1 MLKVIS
7 KDIYLLAIS
16 VYVSVCLALTPWLN
30 VDSLVIPKVVILFCA
45 AMYLLPLLLLD
56 LKIFLSR
63 RAFKILFILCSLMII
78 QMTLVVFTSPAPWE
92 QQVFGKSGRG
102 LGLITEISILIMML
116 IASRYVEFNRIKIL
130 TNGVMLSAFISSVY
144 AILQKYGLDIFDW
157 YTRTNGIIGTLGN
170 PNFQSA
176 LAAIALVPASLYF
189 RNNSIKSKILSF
201 LMILT
206 FTFTI
211 YVCQSTQGYLI
222 VCFSLCA
229 VVLMYFWYRNKV
241 IFSGFLLST
250 LIFGTIA
257 IVGMLKIGPLAD
269 VLYKVSV
276 KSRGEFFRSAI
287 SGANDNPIFG
297 VGIDSFGDVSA
308 YYKSATDA
316 SGVNEYTDNAHNY
329 FLNYAVN
336 GGYVLALLYLA
347 ISVLTII
354 SFFRFQKLVGKFDFK
369 VASLAS
375 LWVGFQA
382 QSIISPGTIPL
393 LLLGSLLNGTII
405 GLSVW
410 GVSTRYNPPISKI
423 NSSNPFRYFLLFV
436 GLLFIYPYFNVDRLQ
451 LHSLKTSDGA
461 LAIVSAKSY
470 PESSL
475 RYQRIGNA
483 LMESNLLPQSLEVG
497 RAAVEFNPKS
507 IPAWGLILANS
518 TATIKE
524 RRQAVKEILRLEP
537 YNLDVLELE
546 KLIK

>member
-1 MLKVIS
+1 
-7 KDIYLLAIS
+7 
-16 VYVSVCLALTPWLN
+16 VYVGVCLVLTPWLN
-30 VDSLVIPKVVILFCA
+30 VDSLVIPKVAILFCA
-45 AMYLLPLLLLD
+45 AMYLLPLLLVD
-56 LKIFLSR
+56 LKNFLNYR
-63 RAFKILFILCSLMII
+63 MFKILFVLCSLMII

-116 IASRYVEFNRIKIL
+116 IASRYIEFNRINIL
-130 TNGVMLSAFISSVY
+130 INGVMFSSSISSAY
-144 AILQKYGLDIFDW
+144 AILQKYGFDIFDW

-176 LAAIALVPASLYF
+176 LAAIALVPTCLYF
-189 RNNSIKSKILSF
+189 RNNNIRSKILSF
-201 LMILT
+201 LMFLT

-211 YVCQSTQGYLI
+211 YICQSTQGYLI
-222 VCFSLCA
+222 VCFSLCV
-229 VVLMYFWYRNKV
+229 VVLIYFWYRNKV
-241 IFSGFLLST
+241 VFSGFLLST
-250 LIFGTIA
+250 LIFGIIA
-257 IVGMLKIGPLAD
+257 IAGMLKIGPLAA
-269 VLYKVSV
+269 VLYKISV

-297 VGIDSFGDVSA
+297 VGIDSFGDVSP
-308 YYKSATDA
+308 YYKSVTDA

-329 FLNYAVN
+329 FLNYAVT
-336 GGYVLALLYLA
+336 GGYALALLYLA
-347 ISVLTII
+347 ISILTII
-354 SFFRFQKLVGKFDFK
+354 SFLKFQKLVGKFDFK

-410 GVSTRYNPPISKI
+410 GISTRYNPPISRTNI
-423 NSSNPFRYFLLFV
+423 INPFRYFLLFI
-436 GLLFIYPYFNVDRLQ
+436 GLLLVYPYFNVDRLH
-451 LHSLKTSDGA
+451 LHSLKTSDGV

-475 RYQRIGNA
+475 RYQRIGTA

-518 TATIKE
+518 TATIEE

-537 YNLDVLELE
+537 YNSDVLELE

>member
-1 MLKVIS
+1 
-7 KDIYLLAIS
+7 
-16 VYVSVCLALTPWLN
+16 
-30 VDSLVIPKVVILFCA
+30 
-45 AMYLLPLLLLD
+45 MYLLPLLLVD
-56 LKIFLSR
+56 LKNFLNYR
-63 RAFKILFILCSLMII
+63 MFKILFILCSLMII

-116 IASRYVEFNRIKIL
+116 VASRYIEFNRISIL
-130 TNGVMLSAFISSVY
+130 INGVMFSAFISSAY
-144 AILQKYGLDIFDW
+144 AILQKYGFDIFDW

-176 LAAIALVPASLYF
+176 LAAVALVPASLYF
-189 RNNSIKSKILSF
+189 RNNNFKSKILSF
-201 LMILT
+201 FMFLT

-211 YVCQSTQGYLI
+211 YICQSTQGYLI
-222 VCFSLCA
+222 VCFSLST
-229 VVLMYFWYRNKV
+229 VVLIYFWYRNKF
-241 IFSGFLLST
+241 IFSGFLLSA
-250 LIFGTIA
+250 LIFGIITIA
-257 IVGMLKIGPLAD
+257 GMLKIGPLAA

-297 VGIDSFGDVSA
+297 VGIDSFGDVSS
-308 YYKSATDA
+308 YYRSATDA

-329 FLNYAVN
+329 FLNYAVT
-336 GGYVLALLYLA
+336 GGYILALLYLA
-347 ISVLTII
+347 ISILTII
-354 SFFRFQKLVGKFDFK
+354 CLLRFQKLVGKFDFK

-410 GVSTRYNPPISKI
+410 GISTRYNPPISRL
-423 NSSNPFRYFLLFV
+423 NSINPFRYFLLSI

-497 RAAVEFNPKS
+497 RSAVEFNPNS
-507 IPAWGLILANS
+507 ISAWGLILANN
-518 TATIKE
+518 TATIEE
-524 RRQAVKEILRLEP
+524 RRLAVKEILRLDP

>member
-1 MLKVIS
+1 
-7 KDIYLLAIS
+7 
-16 VYVSVCLALTPWLN
+16 
-30 VDSLVIPKVVILFCA
+30 
-45 AMYLLPLLLLD
+45 
-56 LKIFLSR
+56 
-63 RAFKILFILCSLMII
+63 MII

-102 LGLITEISILIMML
+102 LGLMTEISILIMML
-116 IASRYVEFNRIKIL
+116 IASRYIEFNRINIL
-130 TNGVMLSAFISSVY
+130 INGVMFSAFISSAY
-144 AILQKYGLDIFDW
+144 AILQKYGFDIFDW

-176 LAAIALVPASLYF
+176 LAAIALVPTSLYF
-189 RNNSIKSKILSF
+189 RNNNIKSKILSF
-201 LMILT
+201 LMFLT

-211 YVCQSTQGYLI
+211 YICQSTQGYLI
-222 VCFSLCA
+222 VCFSLCV
-229 VVLMYFWYRNKV
+229 VVLIYFWYRNKF

-250 LIFGTIA
+250 LIFGIIA
-257 IVGMLKIGPLAD
+257 IAGMLKIGPLAA
-269 VLYKVSV
+269 VLYKISV

-297 VGIDSFGDVSA
+297 VGIDSFGDVSS
-308 YYKSATDA
+308 YYRSATDA

-329 FLNYAVN
+329 FLNYAVT

-347 ISVLTII
+347 ISILTII
-354 SFFRFQKLVGKFDFK
+354 CFLKFQKLVGKFDFK

-375 LWVGFQA
+375 LWVGFQS
-382 QSIISPGTIPL
+382 QTIISPVTIPL

-410 GVSTRYNPPISKI
+410 GISTRHNPPISRL
-423 NSSNPFRYFLLFV
+423 NSINPFRYFLLFV

-483 LMESNLLPQSLEVG
+483 LLESNLLPQSLEVG
-497 RAAVEFNPKS
+497 RSAVEFNPNS
-507 IPAWGLILANS
+507 ISAWGLILANN
-518 TATIKE
+518 TATIEE
-524 RRQAVKEILRLEP
+524 RRLAVKEILRLDP
-537 YNLDVLELE
+537 YNSDVLELE

>member
-1 MLKVIS
+1 MFNIIRN
-7 KDIYLLAIS
+7 DIYLFAIS
-16 VYVSVCLALTPWLN
+16 IYVGVCLVLTPWLN

-45 AMYLLPLLLLD
+45 AMYLLPLLLVD
-56 LKIFLSR
+56 LKNFLNYR
-63 RAFKILFILCSLMII
+63 MFRILFILCSLMII

-102 LGLITEISILIMML
+102 LGLITEVSILIMML
-116 IASRYVEFNRIKIL
+116 IASRYIEFNRIKVLI
-130 TNGVMLSAFISSVY
+130 NGVMFSAFISSAY
-144 AILQKYGLDIFDW
+144 AILQKYGFDIFDW

-176 LAAIALVPASLYF
+176 LAAIALVPATLYF
-189 RNNSIKSKILSF
+189 RNNNIKSKILSF
-201 LMILT
+201 LMFLT

-211 YVCQSTQGYLI
+211 YICQSTQGYLI
-222 VCFSLCA
+222 VCFSLCI
-229 VVLMYFWYRNKV
+229 VVLIYFWYRNKF

-250 LIFGTIA
+250 LIFGIIA
-257 IVGMLKIGPLAD
+257 IAGMFKIGPLAP
-269 VLYKVSV
+269 VLYKYSI

-297 VGIDSFGDVSA
+297 VGIDSFGDFSP
-308 YYKSATDA
+308 YYKSAKDA
-316 SGVNEYTDNAHNY
+316 LGVNEYTDNAHNY

-347 ISVLTII
+347 ITFLTII
-354 SFFRFQKLVGKFDFK
+354 SFLRFQKLVGKFDFK
-369 VASLAS
+369 VVSLAS
-375 LWVGFQA
+375 IWVGFQA

-410 GVSTRYNPPISKI
+410 GISTRQNPPISRI
-423 NSSNPFRYFLLFV
+423 NFINPFRYFLLFV
-436 GLLFIYPYFNVDRLQ
+436 GLLLIYPYFNVDRLH
-451 LHSLKTSDGA
+451 LNSLKTSDGV
-461 LAIVSAKSY
+461 LAIKSAKSY

-483 LMESNLLPQSLEVG
+483 LLESNLLPQSLEVG
-497 RAAVEFNPKS
+497 RAAVEFNPRS

-518 TATIKE
+518 TATIEE
-524 RRQAVKEILRLEP
+524 RRQAVKEILLLEP
-537 YNLDVLELE
+537 YNSDVLEIE